1 MIQVNA
7 DRKSAFK
14 MHTDRAHGMDSAMIG
29 HPTRFEQ
36 RNEDYMRTMGMPEH
50 TKVRIREK
58 MAQHKSLLGQTIK
71 DIFVC
76 NRLGDDGGQ
85 ELTNLW
91 LFTSQ
96 VASEVE
102 NFKTGGGVDFINHMG
117 IEYAKFT
124 ASNCDL
130 ITTNKDSEVSLL
142 IIHSYGRRQVVL
154 SAYGYNCMKLIILFK
169 KYFARHLAP

>member
-1 MIQVNA
+1 
-7 DRKSAFK
+7 
-14 MHTDRAHGMDSAMIG
+14 MIG

-36 RNEDYMRTMGMPEH
+36 RNEDYMRTLGLAEP
-50 TKVRIREK
+50 TKARIREK
-58 MAQHKSLLGQTIK
+58 ISLHKSLLGQTIK

-76 NRLGDDGGQ
+76 NRLGEDGEW

-91 LFTSQ
+91 LFTTN

-102 NFKTGGGVDFINHMG
+102 NFETGSGVDFINHMR

-124 ASNCDL
+124 ANHCDL
-130 ITTNKDSEVSLL
+130 ITANKDSEVSLL
-142 IIHSYGRRQVVL
+142 LIHSFGRRQVIL

-169 KYFARHLAP
+169 KYFSRHLAPDGNVAGSRG